1 MRRNAVVGLLLLAA
15 LTATVLTRTTS
26 DHETAGHGQAA
37 GNPPKAGARPVPG
50 RRAPAV
56 AAKPGSSTAGT
67 TPAAPAGGVDADKFF
82 TPHRLAPGQKPP
94 QFVVVSFDGVGSH
107 EKWEFWRG
115 VADTSGGR
123 FTGFLSGVYLL
134 DGAHR
139 TAYTAPGHKP
149 GTNSLGYWYDAAQV
163 RTLVGDLNGA
173 WAHGFELGT
182 HYNGHFCAGDPPG
195 GGAWSTTAWNS
206 ELDQFMRF
214 WTDFRTID
222 QLAGVPPLAAPA
234 SSIQGGRTPC
244 LEDKPAALMP
254 ALAAHHFSYDT
265 SGTSNGIAWPERNQW
280 GIWEFPLAYVPMAG
294 THRGVVS
301 MDYNFWVSQTGNP
314 PSTKD
319 PAANSDQVL
328 RTYRQMYQ
336 DTYDGNRAPLVL
348 GNHFNSWNG
357 NAYSDALAAFVKET
371 CKKPD
376 TICVPYRD
384 VIRWMGVQ
392 DPAVLSR
399 LQAQPAV
406 DTVG

>member
-1 MRRNAVVGLLLLAA
+1 MRRNALVGVLLLAA
-15 LTATVLTRTTS
+15 LTATVLTRTAG
-26 DHETAGHGQAA
+26 DHSTAGRGQAA
-37 GNPPKAGARPVPG
+37 GETPKGGARPVPG
-50 RRAPAV
+50 T
-56 AAKPGSSTAGT
+56 PGRGRPAGT
-67 TPAAPAGGVDADKFF
+67 PGAATPAGGVDPDTFF
-82 TPHRLAPGQKPP
+82 TPKKLAPGQQPP

-107 EKWEFWRG
+107 EKWEFWRH
-115 VADTSGGR
+115 VADTSGAR

-139 TAYTAPGHKP
+139 GAYTAPGHKS
-149 GTNSLGYWYDAAQV
+149 GTNSLGYWYTADQV
-163 RTLVGDLNGA
+163 RTLVGDLNTA
-173 WAHGFELGT
+173 YAHGFELGT

-206 ELDQFMRF
+206 ELDQFLRF
-214 WTDFRTID
+214 WKDFRTID
-222 QLAGVPPLAAPA
+222 QLPGVPGLTAPA
-234 SSIQGGRTPC
+234 SSVAGGRTPC

-265 SGTSNGIAWPERNQW
+265 SATSNGISWPARNQW
-280 GIWEFPLAYVPMAG
+280 GLWEFPLAYVPLAG
-294 THRGVVS
+294 TSHGVVS
-301 MDYNFWVSQTGNP
+301 MDYNFWVRQTGNP
-314 PSTKD
+314 PSTRD
-319 PAANSDQVL
+319 PRGSSDQVL
-328 RTYRQMYQ
+328 RTYRQMY
-336 DTYDGNRAPLVL
+336 DTTYRGNRAPLVL

-357 NAYSDALAAFVKET
+357 NAYSQALAAFVTET

-376 TICVPYRD
+376 TLCVTYRD